1 MTAHVKKNM
10 VVAGE
15 YRARPAVKQATLPS
29 GTVLRYGSEVDQEQ
43 LLARLQEKTVDANRR
58 LGARP
63 ETFGRFV
70 RTKKFPAA
78 RFGDVFQLGRKHMV
92 RSHCVW
98 LRLLWEVPPCVCV
111 PFPVHEPYISVACLA
126 STPHLR
132 DRLHILSWS

>member
-92 RSHCVW
+92 RSHVYGFGSCGKSHPAYAS
-98 LRLLWEVPPCVCV
+98 LFRCTSR
-111 PFPVHEPYISVACLA
+111 ISA
-126 STPHLR
+126 
-132 DRLHILSWS
+132 